1 MDCRSELPHP
11 RRGHRIYISAVIP
24 RRKRGDID
32 HVSICFFAVPIF
44 FLLAT
49 CCRTNIS
56 AIAGISAKIFCPNT
70 PSSILLVGMSR
81 TYRIKVDQ
89 EDTWYHCYNRT
100 VGTSQDRPFD
110 DTDKEQFV
118 RILKRVCILYGVRVV
133 AYQVMSNHYHLL
145 VKAPK
150 DMLSRQTVCSRY
162 NAFHRGQKSMEPDSA
177 ACARWQI
184 RTRDISWFMRH
195 LQQLFTVWYNQSRS
209 IRRRGK
215 LWADRFKHTIL
226 EDGPAVWDCWKYIE
240 RNPYEAGM
248 VKHPGDYRF
257 STYGVWRQTGHH
269 PFATNVNELIVPMMG
284 CSGLHDLWQM
294 LNESLTPESEVAT
307 NTTPGTSVQGRVR
320 YWVRGLVIGS
330 EIYVRTV
337 MAPHA
342 PRAATRR
349 IAKSPETLPDLCS
362 WRRVQPAL

>member
-1 MDCRSELPHP
+1 
-11 RRGHRIYISAVIP
+11 
-24 RRKRGDID
+24 
-32 HVSICFFAVPIF
+32 
-44 FLLAT
+44 
-49 CCRTNIS
+49 
-56 AIAGISAKIFCPNT
+56 
-70 PSSILLVGMSR
+70 MSR

-100 VGTSQDRPFD
+100 AGTSHDRPFD
-110 DTDKEQFV
+110 DADKEQFV
-118 RILKRVCILYGVRVV
+118 RILKRVSILYGVRVV

-150 DMLSRQTVCSRY
+150 DMLSRQEICKRY
-162 NAFHRGQKSMEPDSA
+162 KAFHRGRKSMEPDSP
-177 ACARWQI
+177 ACERWQI

-195 LQQLFTVWYNQSRS
+195 LQQLFTVWYNDSRP

-240 RNPYEAGM
+240 NNPYEVKM

-257 STYGVWRQTGHH
+257 SSYGAWRQTGHH
-269 PFATNVNELIVPMMG
+269 PFASNVKELVVPMMG
-284 CSGLHDLWQM
+284 CDGLQDVWQM
-294 LNESLTPESEVAT
+294 INASLTPEDPSACVAPEVA
-307 NTTPGTSVQGRVR
+307 PGQSVQKRVR

-337 MAPHA
+337 MAPHVPQA
-342 PRAATRR
+342 TTRR
-349 IAKSPETLPDLCS
+349 IVNSPGTLPNLCC
-362 WRRVQPAL
+362 WRRVQPV